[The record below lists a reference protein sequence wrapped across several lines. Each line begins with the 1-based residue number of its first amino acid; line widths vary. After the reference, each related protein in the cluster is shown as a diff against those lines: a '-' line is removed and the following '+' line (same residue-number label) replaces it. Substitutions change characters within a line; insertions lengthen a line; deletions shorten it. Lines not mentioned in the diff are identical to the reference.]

1 MSLLFWGVTLG
12 FLGKIIL
19 GVAVLRVHSG
29 ILHEHKI
36 DGAVLRVMRR
46 EQYITFLG
54 LALIIVGYILELVFY
69 DFNLL
74 LHCNWEECAAATSA
88 AFEALR

>member
-1 MSLLFWGVTLG
+1 MTLS

-19 GVAVLRVHSG
+19 GIAVLRVHSG

-46 EQYITFLG
+46 ERYITLLG
-54 LALIIVGYILELVFY
+54 LALIMIGYILELVFY
-69 DFNLL
+69 GHTPFLM
-74 LHCNWEECAAATSA
+74 CGGEECDTAISRI
-88 AFEALR
+88 FEGIF